1 MQSIIRTKGR
11 VISQLISALAVFICW
26 NVSAGKLDVSVGWEQ
41 RVFFEKGLSDKQERE
56 SHSFQVGGKYFTEWD
71 DGKQHVVMDALYRKD
86 SSSNNREPFEP
97 RDLYWGYIHNS
108 WELYA
113 GFRKV
118 FWGVTEFSHP
128 VDIINQSDLV
138 DDPFGNEKLGQPMIN
153 LTKVNDWGIFDLF
166 LLTGFRERTFPG
178 HKARLR
184 AELDV
189 DTRNTVYQY
198 ANKKSKLDFA
208 VRSHHTFGNVDLGL
222 SYFNGTERTPEFVLN
237 NHHQLVPYYGQ
248 IQQIGLEY
256 QWNINNLIVKWEGA
270 YRQKDPHF
278 SRSPKTS
285 FLVYSGGLEY
295 THYGVLGS
303 SANLTFFLEYMK
315 DTRNKFSDT
324 PFENDIFA
332 GVQFSANDEQD
343 SVLFLGVTQD
353 MRYGSRA
360 WIFNGSRRLGDN
372 FKLSLNGAIFEN
384 LDSEELLYGF
394 RNESYIG
401 MKFIYF
407 FGI

>member
-1 MQSIIRTKGR
+1 M
-11 VISQLISALAVFICW
+11 FICW
-26 NVSAGKLDVSVGWEQ
+26 NVSPEKLDISVGWEQ
-41 RVFFEKGLSDKQERE
+41 RAFFENGVSDDQETE
-56 SHSFQVGGKYFTEWD
+56 SYSFQVGGKYFTEWD
-71 DGKQHVVMDALYRKD
+71 NGKQHLVMDVLYRKD

-97 RDLYWGYIHNS
+97 RDLYWGYVYNS

-138 DDPFGNEKLGQPMIN
+138 DDPFGNEKLGQPMIS

-184 AELDV
+184 AELDI
-189 DTRNTVYQY
+189 NTHNAAYQH
-198 ANKKSKLDFA
+198 ADGKSKLDFA
-208 VRSHHTFGNVDLGL
+208 VRSYHTLGNVDLGL
-222 SYFNGTERTPEFVLN
+222 SYFNGTERTPELVLN
-237 NHHQLVPYYGQ
+237 SNNQLVPYYGQ

-256 QWNINNLIVKWEGA
+256 QWHIDSWIIKWEGA
-270 YRQKDPHF
+270 YRQKDSHF
-278 SRSPKTS
+278 STSPKTS

-295 THYGVLGS
+295 TYYGVFES
-303 SANLTFFLEYMK
+303 SYNLTFFLEYMK

-324 PFENDIFA
+324 PFENDVFT

-343 SVLFLGVTQD
+343 LVLFLGVTQD
-353 MRYGSRA
+353 LHHGSRA
-360 WIFNGSRRLGDN
+360 WTFNGSRRLGDN

-384 LDSEELLYGF
+384 LSSEDLLYSF
-394 RNESYIG
+394 RNESYVG

-407 FGI
+407 FGV

>member
-1 MQSIIRTKGR
+1 MWSIVNIKRSF
-11 VISQLISALAVFICW
+11 ISQLVSVLAMFVCW
-26 NVSAGKLDVSVGWEQ
+26 NVSAGKFDLSVGWEQ
-41 RVFFEKGLSDKQERE
+41 RVFFENGVSGEQETE
-56 SHSFQVGGKYFTEWD
+56 SHSLQAGGKYFTGWD
-71 DGKQHVVMDALYRKD
+71 NGSQHLVMDVLYRKD

-97 RDLYWGYIHNS
+97 RDLYWGYIYNS

-118 FWGVTEFSHP
+118 FWGTTEFSHP

-153 LTKVNDWGIFDLF
+153 ITKVNDWGVFDLF
-166 LLTGFRERTFPG
+166 FLTGFRERTFPD

-189 DTRNTVYQY
+189 DTRNAVYQH
-198 ANKKSKLDFA
+198 ADKKSKLDFA
-208 VRSHHTFGNVDLGL
+208 VRSHHTLGNVDLGL
-222 SYFNGTERTPEFVLN
+222 SYFNGTERTPELVLN
-237 NHHQLVPYYGQ
+237 SNNQLVPYYGQ

-256 QWNINNLIVKWEGA
+256 QWNINNWIIKWEGA
-270 YRQKDPHF
+270 YRQKDRHF
-278 SRSPKTS
+278 STSPKTS

-295 THYGVLGS
+295 TRYGVWGS

-324 PFENDIFA
+324 PFENDVFA

-343 SVLFLGVTQD
+343 LVLFLGVTQD
-353 MRYGSRA
+353 IHNGSRA
-360 WIFNGSRRLGDN
+360 WTFNGSRRLGDK

-384 LDSEELLYGF
+384 LNSEDLLYSF
-394 RNESYIG
+394 RNESYVGI
-401 MKFIYF
+401 KFIYF